1 MKKELEIAKLNIE
14 QLLKKRSELF
24 NLRENEKIK
33 LIGERDL
40 SSLFSM
46 LVYLS
51 DEKVSELKGVLN
63 QSTDITEEISS
74 INDELK
80 SSIAYLNELKECYMH
95 KMLLMEKMSGKKR
108 TVVRDGKRR
117 SVPEKSFK
125 KYMELCSA
133 SAEIDKICASINY
146 TLNENTKTTYSIARE
161 DVKSLSD
168 EDKCKYYASLA
179 TLIMCDEV
187 KNPINVNINKE
198 VLVDEEN
205 AATLMECYHN
215 YRRVSRMIAKR
226 DKKSNLKNKFM
237 KKIAKVKDFAQS
249 LFGLRK
255 DSGVNM
261 ALKKSVAVAS
271 LSLGVISSLAYLTPT
286 VNSSKSISKPISAE
300 EIVSSLNDSNIKN
313 FNFYDN
319 KDIRSTLED
328 KRFSYDLITDASSKT
343 TIHAV
348 NNAIGAS
355 SLKISNKDMATLNR
369 VGETIYKVASIQENV
384 EDSNIP
390 LDERVEEN
398 ACEIIAVVQT
408 TDVTPAEEIDA
419 ETLEAT
425 TTSNNLEINDLT
437 VKQVQVPEVET
448 VTSNDL
454 IEFSEETVEAS
465 SVAPVSGE
473 LAMDEII
480 PGFHL
485 TFNNTTYEFSEDE
498 IKALYYVVLHE
509 CNGSYQDALV
519 VTSIIINRLED
530 PRYPDDLISVLSAEG
545 QFVVWEDVLREISKY
560 GSDFE
565 MKEPIYNAL
574 YDCLYRGIRNNDY
587 VEFKASWTGDYSKT
601 GERKVQIAENGNKCH
616 NLAVSLDRTSEE
628 EIEEVQ
634 LDENGA
640 LFEETEV
647 KTLSLSL

>member
-40 SSLFSM
+40 STLFSM

-51 DEKVSELKGVLN
+51 DEKVRELKSVLN
-63 QSTDITEEISS
+63 QETDITKEISS
-74 INDELK
+74 INNELK
-80 SSIAYLNELKECYMH
+80 SSIHYLGELKADFANEMH
-95 KMLLMEKMSGKKR
+95 LIKKGTGKKR
-108 TVVRDGKRR
+108 TFVKNGKRV
-117 SVPEKSFK
+117 SVPEKSFN
-125 KYMELCSA
+125 KYMELSNA
-133 SAEIDKICASINY
+133 IAEIDSLCASINY
-146 TLNENTKTTYSIARE
+146 TLKENVKTNYRVSYD
-161 DVKSLSD
+161 DVKHLND
-168 EDKCKYYASLA
+168 DDKCKYYASLA
-179 TLIMCDEV
+179 ALIMCDEV
-187 KNPINVNINKE
+187 NNPASVSINKE
-198 VLVDEEN
+198 VCVDEEN
-205 AATLMECYHN
+205 CAALMECYHN

-226 DKKSNLKNKFM
+226 DKKANLKNKFM
-237 KKIAKVKDFAQS
+237 KKFAKAKDFAKS

-255 DSGVNM
+255 ESGVNM

-271 LSLGVISSLAYLTPT
+271 LSLGVIASLASGASESSSL
-286 VNSSKSISKPISAE
+286 SKSASAE
-300 EIVSSLNDSNIKN
+300 KIVSSIENTTIKN
-313 FNFYDN
+313 FNYYDN
-319 KDIRSTLED
+319 NDIRSILGE
-328 KRFSYDLITDASSKT
+328 KKFSYNIVSENVPRT
-343 TIHAV
+343 TIHVV
-348 NNAIGAS
+348 NNMLGEND
-355 SLKISNKDMATLNR
+355 LKIGNKDMATLNR
-369 VGETIYKVASIQENV
+369 VGETVYKVASIQEN
-384 EDSNIP
+384 EDIP

-408 TDVTPAEEIDA
+408 TDTTPTEENTVQTLDVATSEISAEE
-419 ETLEAT
+419 
-425 TTSNNLEINDLT
+425 NDLT

-448 VTSNDL
+448 IKSNDL
-454 IEFSEETVEAS
+454 IDFSEEVLDDA
-465 SVAPVSGE
+465 SVAPVSAE
-473 LAMDEII
+473 LANDEII

-519 VTSIIINRLED
+519 VTSIIINRIED
-530 PRYPDDLISVLSAEG
+530 PRYPDDLVSVLSAEG
-545 QFVVWEDVLREISKY
+545 QFVVWEDVLKEISKY

-587 VEFKASWTGDYSKT
+587 VEFKASWTCDYSTT
-601 GERKVQIAENGNKCH
+601 GELKVQIAENGNKCH

-628 EIEEVQ
+628 EMEEVQ
-634 LDENGA
+634 IDGNGSLLDE
-640 LFEETEV
+640 TEA